1 MGRLLRTKKTEKK
14 RKPGEGGDPAPL
26 TGEEAAE
33 VTEAPAAAAPA
44 QDTQKKK
51 PPVPQKKPVT
61 LLPIKIGYLEKGLQ
75 FLREAKAEL
84 KKVTWPSKKQTIG
97 STAVVIVLV
106 VIISL
111 FLGLVDMTLSSL
123 MHIVLQ

>member
-33 VTEAPAAAAPA
+33 VMETPAAAAPA

-61 LLPIKIGYLEKGLQ
+61 LPIKIGYLEKGLQ

>member
-33 VTEAPAAAAPA
+33 ATEAPAAMAPA

-61 LLPIKIGYLEKGLQ
+61 LPIKIGYLEKGLQ

>member
-14 RKPGEGGDPAPL
+14 KKPGEGGEPTAPA
-26 TGEEAAE
+26 GEEVAQTTEKTVAE
-33 VTEAPAAAAPA
+33 ASTP
-44 QDTQKKK
+44 DTQKKK
-51 PPVPQKKPVT
+51 QPVPQKKPIA
-61 LLPIKIGYLEKGLQ
+61 LPIKIGYLEKGLQ
-75 FLREAKAEL
+75 FLRESKAEL

-106 VIISL
+106 MIISL

>member
-1 MGRLLRTKKTEKK
+1 MGRLQRTKKTEKK

-33 VTEAPAAAAPA
+33 AAEPVVAAAPA
-44 QDTQKKK
+44 QEIQKKK
-51 PPVPQKKPVT
+51 LPVPQKKPLTV
-61 LLPIKIGYLEKGLQ
+61 PIKIGYLDKGLQ

-111 FLGLVDMTLSSL
+111 FLGLVDMALSSL
-123 MHIVLQ
+123 MHVVLQ

>member
-1 MGRLLRTKKTEKK
+1 MGRLQRTKKTEKK
-14 RKPGEGGDPAPL
+14 KKPGDGVDPAPL
-26 TGEEAAE
+26 AGEEAAE
-33 VTEAPAAAAPA
+33 ATETTVVAAPA
-44 QDTQKKK
+44 QDIQKKK
-51 PPVPQKKPVT
+51 PPVPQKKPSAV
-61 LLPIKIGYLEKGLQ
+61 PIKIGHLDKGLQ

-106 VIISL
+106 MIISL